1 MKVLRTA
8 AGLLVA
14 TAISLAAAAPA
25 IALEE
30 EESVVPPENSAVNQY
45 TEAFPTAR
53 GEKEA
58 RNGGGRHVSTGK
70 VLGSTNVKKLEKHG
84 SAGRATAKFAADT
97 APRAVHSPATG
108 SGGGQS
114 HSGQAGAVG
123 PGGGSQ
129 GGGGGGTAGGGT
141 GGGNPASG
149 GSGGGGHGKAPSP
162 STPPG
167 PTAAAHPA
175 QADGSSGLSE
185 VLSRAT
191 GSTSG
196 GGMGIFLPLLIVAAI
211 AWAIAYSVRQRRT
224 VS

>member
-1 MKVLRTA
+1 MKALRTA

-14 TAISLAAAAPA
+14 TAISLAASAPA
-25 IALEE
+25 MALEE
-30 EESVVPPENSAVNQY
+30 EESTVPPENSAVNQY

-58 RNGGGRHVSTGK
+58 RSGGGRHVSTAK
-70 VLGSTNVKKLEKHG
+70 VLGSTNAKKLEKHG

-97 APRAVHSPATG
+97 APRAVHSAATG
-108 SGGGQS
+108 SGSGGRG
-114 HSGQAGAVG
+114 HSGQAGAVS

-129 GGGGGGTAGGGT
+129 GGGGGGT

-149 GSGGGGHGKAPSP
+149 GSGGGQHGKAPSP